1 MQECIEKLSQK
12 IEENLDKE
20 IDIMRQALFLD
31 IQSSI

>member
-31 IQSSI
+31 IQSPI